1 VEIRSL
7 VSQAW
12 ENLRLAKELIGSGIS
27 SVVQEAALRWYLC
40 SLHQNIP
47 DALASLLSEAG
58 LRKPVSYAEL
68 AEPLVEKGLVS
79 AWFAEEVA
87 RLARTRNILAH
98 AYRRVPR
105 EDLVEIGNKIAE
117 TALRVLESILKLAEA
132 LRVDPPLG
140 SASEELAAVLK
151 QHPGIIAVLLFGSRA
166 RGDHTPESDYDIAVL
181 GEAPL
186 THRELEEIAVKIA
199 GVLGVPVDKVDIVDL
214 QVAPNELLYKVIRD
228 YIPLYVSDARR
239 LKKWVLVN
247 YVRILDE
254 EECLKETYHARLQ
267 RILTE
272 KHV

>member
-12 ENLRLAKELIGSGIS
+12 ESLRLAKELIGSGIS
-27 SVVQEAALRWYLC
+27 SIVQEAALRWYLC

-117 TALRVLESILKLAEA
+117 TAPRVLESILKLAEA

-166 RGDHTPESDYDIAVL
+166 RGDYAPESDYDIAVL

-239 LKKWVLVN
+239 LKRWVLVN
-247 YVRILDE
+247 YVRALDE
-254 EECLKETYHARLQ
+254 EECLKETYYDRLQ

>member
-12 ENLRLAKELIGSGIS
+12 ESLNKVEELVGSGVS
-27 SVVQEAALRWYLC
+27 SDVEEVALRWYLY
-40 SLHQNIP
+40 SLHQNIL
-47 DALASLLSEAG
+47 DALASLFSKAG
-58 LRKPVSYAEL
+58 FRKPGSYAEL
-68 AEPLVEKGLVS
+68 AKPLVEKGLVP

-105 EDLVEIGNKIAE
+105 EDLVGIGNNIAE
-117 TALRVLESILKLAEA
+117 TAPRVLESILKLAET
-132 LRVDPPLG
+132 LGVDPPLG

-186 THRELEEIAVKIA
+186 ATQELEEIAVKIA